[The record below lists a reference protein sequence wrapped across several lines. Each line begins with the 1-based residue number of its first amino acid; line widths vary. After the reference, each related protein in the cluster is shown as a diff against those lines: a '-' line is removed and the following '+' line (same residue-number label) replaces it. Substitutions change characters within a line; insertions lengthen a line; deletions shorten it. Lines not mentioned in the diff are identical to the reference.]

1 MQQLFL
7 PRIAAIMLSFAIFSI
22 AAYSQ
27 TQDSIK
33 PATAPPTTAT
43 TLTTSS
49 SVSTPNAPKLK
60 KYSQELKIFLE
71 TRNTIAR
78 PEGYETLLTISEGGA
93 MTFEWH
99 TVSNKR
105 KTLTAQL
112 TAKEW
117 KALRSTLN
125 EKKFFEAELASRV
138 GYADWMQSLAIE
150 KDGKERTIRMMID
163 YRKRTPEAMLKNI
176 QEQLG
181 EQATKDLWQFIM
193 AVRAAN
199 DRFKWS
205 GQ

>member
-1 MQQLFL
+1 MPRFFL
-7 PRIAAIMLSFAIFSI
+7 SRIAATMLSCAIFSN
-22 AAYSQ
+22 AAHSQ
-27 TQDSIK
+27 TPDSLK
-33 PATAPPTTAT
+33 SAPAPQAVST
-43 TLTTSS
+43 TLTTSA
-49 SVSTPNAPKLK
+49 SVSTPAAPKS
-60 KYSQELKIFLE
+60 KYSQALKIFLE

-78 PEGYETLLTISEGGA
+78 PEGYETLLTISDGGA

-99 TVSNKR
+99 TVSGKR

-163 YRKRTPEAMLKNI
+163 YRKRTPEAIIKYI

-181 EQATKDLWQFIM
+181 EQATKDLWQFIT